1 MGSVTIGGE
10 NPTDKKNFNSH
21 APWGAWLSN
30 VRFTSNNRHF
40 NSHAPWG
47 AWLRAYTKKELSNLI
62 STHTLRGERD
72 SNISGGFFLP
82 DISTHTLRGERD
94 FVCIFFLFAP
104 NFNSHAPWGA
114 WQKQYQWFNTA
125 WYFNSHAPWGAW
137 QKQYQADFFCL
148 IFQLTRSVGSVTS
161 IYYTA
166 LKTSRFQLTRSVGS
180 VTLHIVYVK
189 SRHHNRADILLKITL
204 KIDIFYII
212 CIIFSANL
220 HIKPISLHV
229 RSQNQTALRV
239 ICFLCTYMLHSPLPI
254 IT

>member
-1 MGSVTIGGE
+1 MIES
-10 NPTDKKNFNSH
+10 
-21 APWGAWLSN
+21 L
-30 VRFTSNNRHF
+30 
-40 NSHAPWG
+40 
-47 AWLRAYTKKELSNLI
+47 LI

-72 SNISGGFFLP
+72 YIFL
-82 DISTHTLRGERD
+82 SYLLLL
-94 FVCIFFLFAP
+94 V
-104 NFNSHAPWGA
+104 
-114 WQKQYQWFNTA
+114 
-125 WYFNSHAPWGAW
+125 
-137 QKQYQADFFCL
+137 
-148 IFQLTRSVGSVTS
+148 IFQLTRSVGSVTKQ
-161 IYYTA
+161 YRRGG
-166 LKTSRFQLTRSVGS
+166 KTPPIFQLTRSVGSVTRKRRYKNRRQKFQLTRSVGS

-189 SRHHNRADILLKITL
+189 SHHHNRADILLKITL